1 MLLGFLQDIT
11 DIFQDKEAMPSISNK
26 VTVGLIMLVCA
37 LMLVGCASPGATL
50 KVRPQKEAG
59 IQYSPQEISRMM
71 DILGYQRLLTRDPDT
86 DKSVAIATGDGE
98 YLMSFQF
105 REDTSIQV
113 AAYIVIGNGT
123 IRLHIY
129 QSGSETLDSTAT
141 EQYEI
146 LRQRLIL
153 QYGAEHVSV
162 GHPAF
167 TR

>member
-1 MLLGFLQDIT
+1 MLLGYLQDIT

-37 LMLVGCASPGATL
+37 LLLVGCASPGATL

-59 IQYSPQEISRMM
+59 LQYSPQEISRMM
-71 DILGYQRLLTRDPDT
+71 DILGYQRLLTLDPDT
-86 DKSVAIATGDGE
+86 EKSVAIATADGE
-98 YLMSFQF
+98 YRMSFQF

-113 AAYIVIGNGT
+113 AAYIVIGNGA

-129 QSGSETLDSTAT
+129 QNGSETLDSTAT
-141 EQYEI
+141 EQYE
-146 LRQRLIL
+146 LLKQRLIL

-162 GHPAF
+162 GYPAF

>member
-1 MLLGFLQDIT
+1 MHCT
-11 DIFQDKEAMPSISNK
+11 SKK
-26 VTVGLIMLVCA
+26 VTAGLGTLVCA
-37 LMLVGCASPGATL
+37 LLLLGCTSPGATL
-50 KVRPQKEAG
+50 VVRPQQEAG

-86 DKSVAIATGDGE
+86 GKSVAIATAEGE

-105 REDTSIQV
+105 REDTSVQV
-113 AAYIVIGNGT
+113 AAYIVIGNGA

-129 QSGSETLDSTAT
+129 QSGSETLDSAAAK
-141 EQYEI
+141 QYEK
-146 LRQRLIL
+146 LKERLVL
-153 QYGAEHVSV
+153 QYGADHVSA

>member
-1 MLLGFLQDIT
+1 MLLGYLQDIT

-37 LMLVGCASPGATL
+37 LLLVGCASPGASL

-59 IQYSPQEISRMM
+59 LQYSPQEISRMM

-86 DKSVAIATGDGE
+86 EKSVAIATADGE
-98 YLMSFQF
+98 YRMSFQF
-105 REDTSIQV
+105 REDASVQV
-113 AAYIVIGNGT
+113 AAYIVIGNGA

-129 QSGSETLDSTAT
+129 QSGSETLDSTAA
-141 EQYEI
+141 QLYEK
-146 LRQRLIL
+146 LRERLVL
-153 QYGAEHVSV
+153 QYGAEHVSA

>member
-1 MLLGFLQDIT
+1 
-11 DIFQDKEAMPSISNK
+11 
-26 VTVGLIMLVCA
+26 
-37 LMLVGCASPGATL
+37 
-50 KVRPQKEAG
+50 
-59 IQYSPQEISRMM
+59 MM

-86 DKSVAIATGDGE
+86 GKSVAIATGDGE
-98 YLMSFQF
+98 YLMSFQL
-105 REDTSIQV
+105 REDNSIQV
-113 AAYIVIGNGT
+113 AAYIVIGNGA
-123 IRLHIY
+123 IRLHIF
-129 QSGSETLDSTAT
+129 QTGSETLDSMAT